1 LFLKYGQIQT
11 DTLEGRKATMKTTSL
26 PPDTDMLLSIA
37 ESVAWVLA
45 ERQEELGIKV
55 DAEASCGR
63 VLPQQV

>member
-1 LFLKYGQIQT
+1 
-11 DTLEGRKATMKTTSL
+11 MKTTSL

-55 DAEASCGR
+55 DAEAQLRASIAATT
-63 VLPQQV
+63 